1 MVRHAWHIMRSPSV
15 PPACAVMP
23 LFTLQWVPDTG
34 LVRLVIA
41 PHKWARGGG
50 RDPSEC
56 ILDPHS
62 KTAKLQ
68 IAIGDLEYL

>member
-1 MVRHAWHIMRSPSV
+1 
-15 PPACAVMP
+15 MP